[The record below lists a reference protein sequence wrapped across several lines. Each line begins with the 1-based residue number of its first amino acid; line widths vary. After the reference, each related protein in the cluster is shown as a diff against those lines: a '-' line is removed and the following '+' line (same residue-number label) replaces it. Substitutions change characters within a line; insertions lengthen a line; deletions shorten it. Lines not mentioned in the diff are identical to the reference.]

1 MLDLNNNKFTHRE
14 QRQRQRKQLARAE
27 VIAMLAT
34 MLAAAAALI
43 TLYPLYSHIF

>member
-14 QRQRQRKQLARAE
+14 QRQRKQLRAE

-43 TLYPLYSHIF
+43 TLYPLFT